1 MSIASRWEELTQ
13 KVTNEE
19 GNVLKDLVEKF
30 NYVKENLSVEGIKE
44 AEAEYEKVSD
54 YLKSLQPK
62 EYDKMDKLIKVQI
75 IEMKENLNK
84 QQGIKQTKWEM
95 FLEEVKEN
103 GWKPIEEVV
112 DYLETFKEG
121 EQIAEDTYEVVE
133 DKIKSLRP
141 YINKTLSPFD
151 ADWADKE
158 FAKRIRIFKN
168 RVEKT
173 VEDGF
178 GIWIRQLREAKGYS
192 LKELERITGVTASYI
207 HRIETGTRKTPSV
220 QYLEKLALGLGVN
233 PKDFLAKLNLLEGK
247 TENKEVL
254 TGFAE
259 TIVLHPFTINGKK
272 ATKDQ
277 KEMLVEIYK
286 KIISSKWTE
295 ETKIM
300 DTMDIANSIDKF
312 KKTI

>member
-13 KVTNEE
+13 KVMNEE
-19 GNVLKDLVEKF
+19 GNALRNLIVKF
-30 NYVKENLSVEGIKE
+30 NEVKGNLTAEGIKE
-44 AEAEYEKVSD
+44 AEAEYSKVSD

-75 IEMKENLNK
+75 TEMKENLNK
-84 QQGIKQTKWEM
+84 KLNIKQTKWEL
-95 FLEEVKEN
+95 FLEEVN
-103 GWKPIEEVV
+103 ANNWKPIKEVV

-121 EQIAEDTYEVVE
+121 EQISQDIYEIVE
-133 DKIKSLRP
+133 EKIKSLRP
-141 YINKTLSPFD
+141 YINKNLSPYD

-173 VEDGF
+173 IEDGF
-178 GIWIRQLREAKGYS
+178 GGWIRQLREAKGYS

-259 TIVLHPFTINGKK
+259 TIVLHNFTINGKK
-272 ATKDQ
+272 VTKDQ
-277 KEMLVEIYK
+277 KEMLVEVYK
-286 KIISSKWTE
+286 KIISCKWTE